1 MNSDLDDSVTLITS
15 EISDIPDFGSGF
27 VIHQDEGATFLLT
40 CAHVVK
46 DVGGTTKVKVGAAL
60 AEVFKLGS
68 ENGCDLAI
76 LKVDKLLGRPPL
88 KLSNSAAK
96 GKRIV
101 IAGYYQNETK
111 VKTLR
116 KISGVIGERTIFELD
131 GDRTVAWD
139 IEIDESS
146 RYFLQ
151 PGYSG
156 SPVVDE
162 QTGATVGVIS
172 QRVGT
177 GRQGLAISIEAV
189 KKIWRDIPS
198 SLLQNEPS
206 CLRDEIAIEKKRIE
220 QLGENREQLGDNI
233 EQIEFSL
240 RSRSNQQ
247 FDESL
252 SWLSHRS
259 ALAERVGRE
268 ALKYFS
274 SVAEHLEKEE
284 YTDWFYL
291 EIELYL
297 ELIYYSLVTQR
308 YSLLDEPCVS
318 QCQPNSA
325 IYVIAL
331 QLVKRRVPIYIVESQ
346 RKELEARIEYL
357 TSRILN

>member
-15 EISDIPDFGSGF
+15 EISEIPDFGSGF
-27 VIHQDEGATFLLT
+27 VIHQDEGTTFLLT

-46 DVGGTTKVKVGAAL
+46 DVGGKTKVKVGADL
-60 AEVFKLGS
+60 AEVFKIGS

-96 GKRIV
+96 GKRII

-116 KISGVIGERTIFELD
+116 RISGVIGERIVFELD

-146 RYFLQ
+146 KYFLQ

-162 QTGATVGVIS
+162 QTGATIGVIS

-189 KKIWRDIPS
+189 RKIWQDIPS
-198 SLLQNEPS
+198 SLLQNELNY
-206 CLRDEIAIEKKRIE
+206 LRSETAIEEKEIE
-220 QLGENREQLGDNI
+220 QSREDI
-233 EQIEFSL
+233 ERIASHL
-240 RSRSNQQ
+240 RSRSSQQ
-247 FDESL
+247 FNESL
-252 SWLSHRS
+252 SWLDNRS
-259 ALAERVGRE
+259 RLAERVGKE
-268 ALKYFS
+268 ALRQLPSNTEYS
-274 SVAEHLEKEE
+274 EEEHTEQI
-284 YTDWFYL
+284 YL
-291 EIELYL
+291 AIEMYL
-297 ELIYYSLVTQR
+297 ELIYYSLVTGR
-308 YSLLDEPCVS
+308 FNLLHEPVVS
-318 QCQPNSA
+318 QPQSNPA
-325 IYVIAL
+325 VYKLAL
-331 QLVKRRVPIYIVESQ
+331 QIVKQRIPEHIVQNE
-346 RKELEARIEYL
+346 RKELEARIDYL
-357 TSRILN
+357 TSRLP

>member
-46 DVGGTTKVKVGAAL
+46 DVGGTTKVKVGADL

-116 KISGVIGERTIFELD
+116 KISGVIGERTVFELD

-162 QTGATVGVIS
+162 QTGATIGVIS

-198 SLLQNEPS
+198 SLLQDELNY
-206 CLRDEIAIEKKRIE
+206 LRNEIAIEEKKIE
-220 QLGENREQLGDNI
+220 QTGEDI
-233 EQIEFSL
+233 EQIESQL
-240 RSRSNQQ
+240 RSRNNQQ
-247 FDESL
+247 FNESL
-252 SWLSHRS
+252 SWLANRNR
-259 ALAERVGRE
+259 LAKKVGEE
-268 ALKYFS
+268 ALRQFPS
-274 SVAEHLEKEE
+274 IAEHLEED
-284 YTDWFYL
+284 YADQLYL
-291 EIELYL
+291 DIESYL
-297 ELIYYSLVTQR
+297 ELIYYSLATGR
-308 YSLLDEPCVS
+308 LNLLHEPVVS
-318 QCQPNSA
+318 QSQPNPA
-325 IYVIAL
+325 FYRLAL
-331 QLVKRRVPIYIVESQ
+331 QLVKQRIPEPLISGSERR
-346 RKELEARIEYL
+346 ELEAHIDYL
-357 TSRILN
+357 ASRLP